1 MAIVLDL
8 PTTTLFMLDSSPD
21 ESVAESAVDL
31 IEGTAE
37 EQLDTLVRIILR
49 KPIED
54 PVTAFAALIG
64 EQFDGRVDP
73 DGDVYIQH
81 GEHRIY
87 MEEGDF
93 EPVVADEPA
102 ASKPA
107 RKPRKKKSTTA
118 AAETVTAAAETITA
132 AGETTAAAAET
143 AAVTGPA
150 TDAELA
156 AADQAA
162 EEFSARELAAA
173 VAVAETATVA
183 VANLVTELTAKP
195 AVDPAAVA
203 EQAAIATDAKL
214 AAAERVVVSAFERYQ
229 KDRREIERHIGE
241 LMLRAASLKREA
253 TTTKK
258 AAEVATDEL
267 EELIDS
273 WESGK
278 YEQGLKAE
286 SRSTAD
292 ERGAALATA
301 AIAAVTPTAGGPT
314 ITLPPASTA
323 ASTGDMTAKLREE
336 HRAQERYNQVL
347 EAAPIGELGL
357 QPKLEERL
365 IEAGATTILK
375 LERLRADIGLGREK
389 WPKGVG
395 EGKVTTIENA
405 IQAWLTRNSTVFQ
418 VEESPEP
425 EGTAPLNVAPPAA
438 SPPAARAITLPP
450 ASTPPASTPP
460 DSESSDPTSTPVAVH
475 TWGSTGPSTQSPDAI
490 TVDDL

>member
-1 MAIVLDL
+1 MV
-8 PTTTLFMLDSSPD
+8 
-21 ESVAESAVDL
+21 
-31 IEGTAE
+31 
-37 EQLDTLVRIILR
+37 
-49 KPIED
+49 
-54 PVTAFAALIG
+54 
-64 EQFDGRVDP
+64 
-73 DGDVYIQH
+73 
-81 GEHRIY
+81 
-87 MEEGDF
+87 
-93 EPVVADEPA
+93 
-102 ASKPA
+102 
-107 RKPRKKKSTTA
+107 TA
-118 AAETVTAAAETITA
+118 AAETITAAAETITA

-301 AIAAVTPTAGGPT
+301 AIAAVTPTAGGLT
-314 ITLPPASTA
+314 ITLPPALTA
-323 ASTGDMTAKLREE
+323 VTGDMTAKLREE

-425 EGTAPLNVAPPAA
+425 EGTAPLNVAPPA
-438 SPPAARAITLPP
+438 STPPAARAITL
-450 ASTPPASTPP
+450 PPASTPP